1 MCIYHSESLRED
13 NCRPGLRVK
22 RGKDWKYGEQDYHEG
37 KPGFG
42 SVITCSSSGD
52 TLTTKVKWD
61 NTHVHSYPVG
71 NFSVYDLLIAHDAGK

>member
-42 SVITCSSSGD
+42 SIITCSSAED
-52 TLTTKVKWD
+52 TSTKVRWD
-61 NTHVHSYPVG
+61 NTNIVTYGVR
-71 NFSVYDLLIAHDAGK
+71 NLSVYDLLVAHEAGK